1 MKVQPAI
8 VMNVIFARIILS
20 LIINLNARLLVE
32 STVLDIACLITTL
45 MLFPLFLVRIVE
57 TSMYL
62 QLLILSLDLELTK
75 ATSRLRKTGVVLPDI
90 LTTNVVIEAILK
102 YFSKYS

>member
-20 LIINLNARLLVE
+20 LIINLSARLLVE
-32 STVLDIACLITTL
+32 STVLDIACLITAL
-45 MLFPLFLVRIVE
+45 MLFPLFLARTVE

>member
-20 LIINLNARLLVE
+20 LIINLSARLLVE
-32 STVLDIACLITTL
+32 STVLDIACLITAL
-45 MLFPLFLVRIVE
+45 MLFPLFLVRTVE

-62 QLLILSLDLELTK
+62 QLLISSLDLELTK